1 MLVKLKRC
9 ELIVNDEDFLAL
21 MSDGC
26 KGFIYKTAS
35 KSIIVKF
42 ESYTQTLSSYMYSQ
56 INDNWGKLLR
66 GFKLEFKN
74 GNHFDY
80 SRENLLYTRIYK
92 SSTKTLGVSKT
103 NNGNYA
109 SKVAYNNKVYHLGT
123 FSSEVEAA
131 IAYNKVLDLLGVKN
145 VEKNVVDIPKHDYD
159 RIYKT
164 IRFGT
169 KLKPDEE
176 KVQSIYDNIPIEY
189 KKGKGWKLYSIFGG
203 KKITLGVYN
212 SEYMAKIA
220 YKEFNEYLHKR
231 EIGEDMQCTHF
242 NISSLLNK
250 LAKAKISL

>member
-9 ELIVNDEDFLAL
+9 ELVLNDEDFLAL
-21 MSDGC
+21 MDDGC

-42 ESYTQTLSSYMYSQ
+42 DGYNQTLSSYMYSQ
-56 INDNWGKLLR
+56 INNTWGKLLR

-92 SSTKTLGVSKT
+92 SSTKALGVSKT
-103 NNGNYA
+103 NNGNYV
-109 SKVAYNNKVYHLGT
+109 SKVAYNNRVYNLGT
-123 FSSEVEAA
+123 FSSEIEAA

-145 VEKNVVDIPKHDYD
+145 VEKNQLDIPKHDYD
-159 RIYKT
+159 SIYNT
-164 IRFGT
+164 IRFDT
-169 KLKPDEE
+169 KLKPDEA
-176 KVQSIYDNIPIEY
+176 KVHSIYDNIPLEY
-189 KKGKGWKLYSIFGG
+189 KQGKGWRLYSIFEG

-220 YKEFNEYLHKR
+220 YKEFKEYLHKR
-231 EIGEDMQCTHF
+231 EIGEDMQCTHV
-242 NISSLLNK
+242 NISRLLTK